1 MAPPPLQT
9 SCQSVQSPS
18 LCIPLK
24 ALYNCITSPAAVVPC
39 FPLWLTWSRLYKP
52 QWKPPRKTSCH
63 SKWFSLS
70 PLIQLC
76 VSHPKIVPLLLW
88 LEKVAV
94 ECAIQWGD
102 IFTDLSVHVC
112 LCSFSS
118 VDPEELTL
126 SGSLEA
132 IEGQEVVLS
141 CYAASSNPPVDIRW
155 WLGYKE
161 LNNTVFIREEVGLHN
176 ARVVQT
182 RNPSIWAA
190 TKVVQCAVQHLW
202 WQLQLVWAS
211 QAFVHLPRK

>member
-1 MAPPPLQT
+1 MHSKMLFMKSWRWLWSQLQHRLQALTLRRYMKKILFFSLCKTRVTHLYVVLCHVRWAQVCKIVIYMAPPPLQT

-24 ALYNCITSPAAVVPC
+24 APCNCITSPAAVVPC

-94 ECAIQWGD
+94 ECA
-102 IFTDLSVHVC
+102 
-112 LCSFSS
+112 
-118 VDPEELTL
+118 
-126 SGSLEA
+126 
-132 IEGQEVVLS
+132 
-141 CYAASSNPPVDIRW
+141 
-155 WLGYKE
+155 
-161 LNNTVFIREEVGLHN
+161 
-176 ARVVQT
+176 VQ
-182 RNPSIWAA
+182 
-190 TKVVQCAVQHLW
+190 
-202 WQLQLVWAS
+202 
-211 QAFVHLPRK
+211 